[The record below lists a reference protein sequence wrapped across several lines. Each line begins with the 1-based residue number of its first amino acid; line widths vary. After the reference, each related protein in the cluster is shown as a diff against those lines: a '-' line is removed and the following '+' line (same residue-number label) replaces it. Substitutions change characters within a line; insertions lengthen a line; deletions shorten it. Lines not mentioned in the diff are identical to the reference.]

1 MRRFQM
7 GRFRTLA
14 APAILGVLVWQV
26 GTGAF
31 VSGLRMIDVDAVL
44 AALGIGL
51 ATTVLCAGR
60 WCLIARRL
68 GLRLPLGEAVR
79 DYYLSQFLNAV
90 LPAGMLGDVHRA
102 VRHGK
107 QEGDVGRG
115 VRAVALER
123 AAGQAVIILAGMA
136 VLLTRPAVVPARF
149 HGTVLAAGAVMAVA
163 AVAVPVLAVTLG
175 RRWAAGRS
183 RWLRGLATT
192 LEDAR
197 IGLLSRRAWPG
208 VALLSAATLAGYLA
222 LFVVAA
228 RTAGSTAPVTQ
239 LLPPMILALLA
250 MGLPVGVGGWGPREG
265 VATLAFGAAGLG
277 AAQGLASAVVYGVL
291 ALVASLPGAAVLLA
305 AKVDLKIPVR
315 VDRLWRRRAGA
326 VGERTWATTSTQ

>member
-1 MRRFQM
+1 
-7 GRFRTLA
+7 
-14 APAILGVLVWQV
+14 
-26 GTGAF
+26 
-31 VSGLRMIDVDAVL
+31 
-44 AALGIGL
+44 
-51 ATTVLCAGR
+51 
-60 WCLIARRL
+60 
-68 GLRLPLGEAVR
+68 
-79 DYYLSQFLNAV
+79 
-90 LPAGMLGDVHRA
+90 
-102 VRHGK
+102 
-107 QEGDVGRG
+107 
-115 VRAVALER
+115 
-123 AAGQAVIILAGMA
+123 
-136 VLLTRPAVVPARF
+136 
-149 HGTVLAAGAVMAVA
+149 MAVA

-291 ALVASLPGAAVLLA
+291 ALVASLPGAVVLL
-305 AKVDLKIPVR
+305 L
-315 VDRLWRRRAGA
+315 RRGTRAGGAARAGRADRAGRTGRAGDGAA
-326 VGERTWATTSTQ
+326 VPALAVEHGEVLGERRDEAVDHALSLPGRGQ